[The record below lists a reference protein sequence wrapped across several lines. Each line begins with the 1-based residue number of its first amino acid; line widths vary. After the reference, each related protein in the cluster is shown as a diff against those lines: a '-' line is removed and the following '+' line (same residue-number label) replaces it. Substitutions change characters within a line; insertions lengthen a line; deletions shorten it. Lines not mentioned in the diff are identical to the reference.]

1 MRFQLVV
8 TTSNFLDLVKKAME
22 KVDTADPDAAAKTK
36 AIEDANAK
44 IKTLADG
51 KTVRALVVDNADDLK
66 LSQAIMKDDSTGPF
80 AALKK

>member
-1 MRFQLVV
+1 MQLSTLVV
-8 TTSNFLDLVKKAME
+8 TSNFLDLVKKAM
-22 KVDTADPDAAAKTK
+22 KKADTADPDAAAKTK

-66 LSQAIMKDDSTGPF
+66 LAQAIMKDDSTGPF